1 MRLKV
6 GLILLFFTCF
16 LHGASK
22 AQTPQVPNTIYF
34 ADMTLR
40 LNDQARREIQLD
52 VDALYRNSSYFQI
65 KLDRVNLYM
74 PTIERVLR
82 EEGVPE
88 DMKYL
93 VIQESSL
100 IPDAVSSSN
109 AVGFWQ
115 FKKGTAEEVFL
126 RVDNEIDERK
136 NIVSSTRGAARYLKK
151 HQGHLDNWFC
161 ALVSYQ
167 MGLGRARNYFG
178 GKHRGKRSLD
188 VDRNTHWYFKKFLA
202 HKIAFE
208 GQLGKLVSTGDY
220 LHEYRVTGPSSLK
233 QLSKDLGVSENHL
246 REMNK
251 WSANGNIPGDRPYTV
266 TFVQKGVSPGRP
278 VLASNPS
285 TESYEVVQT
294 SLSVSNP
301 QNFPIITGDRS
312 RAEMPGQIK
321 INGIKGV
328 LAKRNLS
335 QEEFAEAVG
344 VRERKLKRVNDLKN
358 SDRIFAGQYYYTKRK
373 KG

>member
-6 GLILLFFTCF
+6 GLIYLFFACF
-16 LHGASK
+16 LYHAAK
-22 AQTPQVPNTIYF
+22 AQTPQVPHTIYF
-34 ADMTLR
+34 ADMTLH

-52 VDALYRNSSYFQI
+52 VDALYRNANYFQI

-100 IPDAVSSSN
+100 ISDAVSSSN

-167 MGLGRARNYFG
+167 MGLGGARNYFG
-178 GKHRGKRSLD
+178 GKHTGKRSLD

-208 GQLGKLVSTGDY
+208 GQLGKLVSTGEY
-220 LHEYRVTGPSSLK
+220 LHEYRVMGPTTLK
-233 QLSKDLGVSENHL
+233 DLSKELAVSESHL
-246 REMNK
+246 MEMNK
-251 WSANGNIPGDRPYTV
+251 WSANGRIPGDQQYTV
-266 TFVQKGVSPGRP
+266 TFVQKGASPIRP
-278 VLASNPS
+278 VLASHPS
-285 TESYEVVQT
+285 MESNDVVPT
-294 SLSVSNP
+294 TLAASNST
-301 QNFPIITGDRS
+301 NFPVITGDKS
-312 RAEMPGQIK
+312 RAQMPGQIRV
-321 INGIKGV
+321 NGIKGV
-328 LAKRNLS
+328 LAERNIS
-335 QEEFAEAVG
+335 Q
-344 VRERKLKRVNDLKN
+344 
-358 SDRIFAGQYYYTKRK
+358 
-373 KG
+373 